1 MLQMHLCT
9 LGLTLHPVHLVTCD
23 IPNVRISQRNKSTLV
38 NRSHPLLLIIV
49 PFLYLQSKSRF
60 VLNDEGC
67 IVSSVAFW
75 TTAYRIA
82 ILCLFPS
89 SPLITATISL
99 SAPSSVHLI
108 TALQFGLCRTIIH
121 TFTHSLLNF
130 MNVMPI
136 ISPAKYDNFWIPF
149 AGFIRFQLNVWLSVE
164 YLYFRYRVA
173 RISHPL
179 HYY

>member
-1 MLQMHLCT
+1 M
-9 LGLTLHPVHLVTCD
+9 
-23 IPNVRISQRNKSTLV
+23 
-38 NRSHPLLLIIV
+38 
-49 PFLYLQSKSRF
+49 
-60 VLNDEGC
+60 NDEGC
-67 IVSSVAFW
+67 IVGSVAFW

-136 ISPAKYDNFWIPF
+136 ISPAKYDNF
-149 AGFIRFQLNVWLSVE
+149 
-164 YLYFRYRVA
+164 
-173 RISHPL
+173 
-179 HYY
+179 